1 MLLLLTVSSSGCIN
15 ETKPVNQLPIALLFA
30 DATYGKAPFNISF
43 TGSGT
48 DYDGAITSYHWDFGD
63 GSTSDLQNPNH
74 TYVDDG
80 EFVVNLTVT
89 DDDGETGSDILK
101 INVIGNYY
109 PIAYASADKT
119 VGEAPFNI
127 SFTGSGTDYD
137 GAITSYHWDFGDG
150 STSDLQN
157 PNHTYVDD
165 GEFVVNLT
173 VTDDD
178 GETGSDILKINVIGN
193 YYPIAYAS
201 AGTIKGRAPLKVQFY
216 GEGKDEGDGNLSY
229 HWDFEDTL
237 IPKNGESNKQNPTHT
252 YWREGIY
259 KAKLTV
265 KNDDGSKDTDYIEIT
280 VEKNLVLSM
289 LPNPCSS
296 LQTYLSTLGSVFI
309 FLTSCVNNLIG
320 PVLKLII
327 TIIEIFLPDEK
338 LNAPPYT
345 PNNSI
350 PASGSENVSINA
362 KLCWTSGDPNFF
374 DKVSYAVYFGDS
386 TPPPR
391 VVNKQPGTTYDPKE
405 MNHNTTYYWRI
416 VARDM
421 LFHFASSPI
430 WCFTTK

>member
-1 MLLLLTVSSSGCIN
+1 MLLLLTVSFSGCIN

-30 DATYGKAPFNISF
+30 DATYGKAPFNVSF

-63 GSTSDLQNPNH
+63 GSTSDSQNPNH
-74 TYVDDG
+74 TYVDEG
-80 EFVVNLTVT
+80 KFVVNLTVT
-89 DDDGETGSDILK
+89 DDDE
-101 INVIGNYY
+101 
-109 PIAYASADKT
+109 
-119 VGEAPFNI
+119 
-127 SFTGSGTDYD
+127 
-137 GAITSYHWDFGDG
+137 
-150 STSDLQN
+150 
-157 PNHTYVDD
+157 
-165 GEFVVNLT
+165 
-173 VTDDD
+173 
-178 GETGSDILKINVIGN
+178 ETGSDILKINVIGN

-265 KNDDGSKDTDYIEIT
+265 KNDDGSKNADYIEIT

-289 LPNPCSS
+289 LP
-296 LQTYLSTLGSVFI
+296 
-309 FLTSCVNNLIG
+309 
-320 PVLKLII
+320 K
-327 TIIEIFLPDEK
+327 
-338 LNAPPYT
+338 NAPPYT

-421 LFHFASSPI
+421 LFHFVSSPI